1 MEQTIQHLFTQKDM
15 AVAQA
20 ILPDILCTPKERGDS
35 KRVFCT
41 IMWSCGI
48 YLATYISFGKLVD
61 IIQKAGCSVINKH
74 LGNVL
79 VSHAAEDLLLGP
91 QPNIPGFETFRHNC
105 RQ

>member
-1 MEQTIQHLFTQKDM
+1 MTT
-15 AVAQA
+15 AQA
-20 ILPDILCTPKERGDS
+20 ILLDILFTPKEQGNS
-35 KRVFCT
+35 ERVSCT
-41 IMWSCGI
+41 FMWSCGI

-79 VSHAAEDLLLGP
+79 VGHAAQDLLLGS
-91 QPNIPGFETFRHNC
+91 QPNVPGFETFRHNC